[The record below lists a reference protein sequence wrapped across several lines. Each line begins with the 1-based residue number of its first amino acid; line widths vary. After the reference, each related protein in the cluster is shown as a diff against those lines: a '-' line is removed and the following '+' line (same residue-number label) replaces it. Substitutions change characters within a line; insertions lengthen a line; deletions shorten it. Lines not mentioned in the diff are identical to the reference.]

1 MKIYPAVDIKDG
13 KCVRLRKGLA
23 DDKTVYFENPLDAA
37 KSFLDAGSKTIHV
50 VDLDGAFEGKMINLK
65 TISEIASLGM
75 FVELGGGMRD
85 EIAVKAAF
93 DAGVSRAIIGTKACT
108 HPEFAIALASEFGE
122 KIAVGIDAKGGNVA
136 IKGWVEVSQVG
147 ACDLAERLALGGVK
161 TFIYTDIDTDGMLSG
176 VNISAQ
182 KQMLQTLSKCGA
194 KLIASGGVASIDDI
208 SKLLE
213 LEKSFD
219 NLDGVIV
226 GKAIYERKID
236 LKQAISLVLQCPNK

>member
-13 KCVRLRKGLA
+13 KCVRLRKGA
-23 DDKTVYFENPLDAA
+23 AEDKTVYFENPVDAA
-37 KSFLDAGSKTIHV
+37 KSFLDSGSKNIHV
-50 VDLDGAFEGKMINLK
+50 VDLDGAFEGKMINLE
-65 TISEIASLGM
+65 TISKIASLGM

-85 EIAVKAAF
+85 ESAVKAAF

-108 HPEFAIALASEFGE
+108 NPEFAIDLASKYGE

-147 ACDLAERLALGGVK
+147 ACDLASKLASGGVK

-176 VNISAQ
+176 VNVVAQ
-182 KQMLQTLSKCGA
+182 RQMLETLAKYGA
-194 KLIASGGVASIDDI
+194 NLIASGGVASIDDI

-213 LEKSFD
+213 LEKSHS

-236 LKQAISLVLQCPNK
+236 LKQAISLVL

>member
-37 KSFLDAGSKTIHV
+37 KSFLEAGSKNIHV
-50 VDLDGAFEGKMINLK
+50 VDLDGAFEGKMINLDV
-65 TISEIASLGM
+65 ISKIAELGM

-85 EIAVKAAF
+85 ESAVKAAF

-108 HPEFAIALASEFGE
+108 HPEFAIELASKFGE

-136 IKGWVEVSQVG
+136 IKGWVEVSQFG
-147 ACDLAERLALGGVK
+147 ATQLAEKLASGGVK

-176 VNISAQ
+176 VNVVAQ
-182 KQMLQTLSKCGA
+182 TQMLQTLSKYGA

-208 SKLLE
+208 SKLLQ
-213 LEKSFD
+213 LDKSFD
-219 NLDGVIV
+219 NFDGVIV

-236 LKQAISLVLQCPNK
+236 LKQAISLVS